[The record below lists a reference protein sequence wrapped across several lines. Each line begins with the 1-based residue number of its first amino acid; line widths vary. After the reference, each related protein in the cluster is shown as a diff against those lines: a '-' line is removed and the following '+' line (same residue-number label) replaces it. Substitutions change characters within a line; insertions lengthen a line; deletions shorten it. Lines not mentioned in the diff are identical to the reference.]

1 MASQI
6 VYPYHVALLAII
18 SLLVICALSLVSFTR
33 GSWDIVTL
41 NEPNKPREFSGEVEI
56 GTTLYGE
63 ILIVTDSFWLLA
75 NQLRSR
81 LILEKYSKGKE
92 KAQRV
97 RQGLV
102 PSAQTTTI
110 DLFPIKKRKLKSY
123 GKWLT
128 NKEEPTEK
136 GHSKGNQRRTWNLVL
151 FKSYHSK
158 KKKTYFSE
166 KLWRLLNDHTGQI
179 IIILKVY
186 CNYQRSLVHYLKS
199 GPISFV
205 LIFKYFFV

>member
-1 MASQI
+1 MIFFFFLCAPFAVPNLKFEWLMASQI

-18 SLLVICALSLVSFTR
+18 SLLVIGAPSLVSFTR

-41 NEPNKPREFSGEVEI
+41 NEPNKPIEFSGEVEI

-158 KKKTYFSE
+158 KK
-166 KLWRLLNDHTGQI
+166 RLTFRKNCGG
-179 IIILKVY
+179 Y
-186 CNYQRSLVHYLKS
+186 
-199 GPISFV
+199 
-205 LIFKYFFV
+205 